1 MASGDAR
8 PRTRRPPIRVRP
20 PALSRVAGQRVR
32 PMPATLCASSSKSE
46 QVTALTEGRAG
57 YLDRGHNPR
66 LVVYHE
72 TEVTVRADQG
82 SRAVQLQPLGGQRP
96 ERLLVVV
103 PRSDD
108 RVHHPHRNVEEG
120 ADEVLP
126 SRVLL
131 KLARRGEGQE
141 AVAPTMPAR
150 LEAARHA
157 FWSQRLEPF
166 GEEYFLLRTHRA
178 LLGGSRMQRSGAG
191 PEELPAISD
200 SGWRRRRRQ
209 SEGKRP
215 AATRLSGCTG

>member
-1 MASGDAR
+1 
-8 PRTRRPPIRVRP
+8 
-20 PALSRVAGQRVR
+20 
-32 PMPATLCASSSKSE
+32 MPATLCASSSKSE
-46 QVTALTEGRAG
+46 QVTALTEGRSG

-120 ADEVLP
+120 ADEVLL

-131 KLARRGEGQE
+131 KLVRRGERSEEHTSELQS
-141 AVAPTMPAR
+141 R
-150 LEAARHA
+150 LHLVC
-157 FWSQRLEPF
+157 RL
-166 GEEYFLLRTHRA
+166 L
-178 LLGGSRMQRSGAG
+178 
-191 PEELPAISD
+191 
-200 SGWRRRRRQ
+200 
-209 SEGKRP
+209 
-215 AATRLSGCTG
+215 